1 MNAIA
6 TIPPASGLVLTL
18 TRVIDATPAR
28 ARHWTAEN
36 RARHEQMG
44 FHQGWGESVDRLVRL
59 VTAA

>member
-6 TIPPASGLVLTL
+6 AIPPASGLLLTL
-18 TRVIDATPAR
+18 TRVIDATPA
-28 ARHWTAEN
+28 